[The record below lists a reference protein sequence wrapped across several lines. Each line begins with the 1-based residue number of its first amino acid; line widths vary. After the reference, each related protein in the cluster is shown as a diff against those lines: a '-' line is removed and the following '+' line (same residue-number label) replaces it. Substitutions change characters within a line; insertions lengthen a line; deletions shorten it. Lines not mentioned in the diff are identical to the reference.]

1 QMNPAPMPAI
11 AAFYAGLTGLL
22 LIVLALRVSARRM
35 RLKVSLG
42 DGGDDSLRRAIRVHA
57 NAVEWALPILLLLVL
72 AELNRAPPLL
82 LHICGIALLIGRIT
96 HALAV
101 SRTTKSSGRFVGIG
115 LNSAALIV
123 VAVWDILAFVRLVF
137 V

>member
-1 QMNPAPMPAI
+1 MNPAPMPAVV
-11 AAFYAGLTGLL
+11 AFYAGLTGLL
-22 LIVLALRVSARRM
+22 LVVLALRVSARRM
-35 RLKVSLG
+35 RLKVGLG
-42 DGGDDSLRRAIRVHA
+42 DGGDELLRRAIRVHA
-57 NAVEWALPILLLLVL
+57 NAVEWALPILLLLTL

>member
-1 QMNPAPMPAI
+1 MNPAPMPAI

-42 DGGDDSLRRAIRVHA
+42 DGGDESLRRAIRVHA

-82 LHICGIALLIGRIT
+82 LHGCGIVLLIGRVV
-96 HALAV
+96 HALGH
-101 SRTTKSSGRFVGIG
+101 SRASKSSGRLVGIG
-115 LNSAALIV
+115 LNSIALIV
-123 VAVWDILAFVRLVF
+123 LAVWDILAFVRLTLV
-137 V
+137 

>member
-1 QMNPAPMPAI
+1 
-11 AAFYAGLTGLL
+11 
-22 LIVLALRVSARRM
+22 M
-35 RLKVSLG
+35 RLKVGLG
-42 DGGDDSLRRAIRVHA
+42 DGGDELLRRAIRVHA
-57 NAVEWALPILLLLVL
+57 NAVEWALPILLLLTL